1 MCADFQWIDL
11 VCSFILLVSFCVI
24 SGFLC
29 ICAQIDILN
38 GRWNCQMNQ
47 NEKGEDMLN
56 WRGDFKGDVFFFPV
70 TQRRMSLIIPTSK
83 EFSLI

>member
-1 MCADFQWIDL
+1 MNRFGLQFYTFGEFLCD
-11 VCSFILLVSFCVI
+11 
-24 SGFLC
+24 FLC

-47 NEKGEDMLN
+47 NEKGEYMLN
-56 WRGDFKGDVFFFPV
+56 WRGDFKGYVFFFPV
-70 TQRRMSLIIPTSK
+70 TQRKMSLIIPTSK